1 MKKHLW
7 GIIYGTE
14 VSENASSLSGLED
27 GSSTMYFNGR
37 VVNKPTTNGKSIKE
51 RSVSDIVCIG

>member
-7 GIIYGTE
+7 GIIYGTA
-14 VSENASSLSGLED
+14 VSESTSSLSRLED
-27 GSSTMYFNGR
+27 GSSTMYFNGQII
-37 VVNKPTTNGKSIKE
+37 NNPTTNGRSIKE

>member
-7 GIIYGTE
+7 GIIYGTT
-14 VSENASSLSGLED
+14 VSESASSFSELKD
-27 GSSTMYFNGR
+27 GSSTMYFNGS

>member
-7 GIIYGTE
+7 GIIYGTT
-14 VSENASSLSGLED
+14 VSESASSFSELKD
-27 GSSTMYFNGR
+27 GSSTLYFNCR

>member
-7 GIIYGTE
+7 EIIYGTA
-14 VSENASSLSGLED
+14 VSESASLLSRLED

-51 RSVSDIVCIG
+51 RSVSNIVCIG